1 VFRYY
6 RCDSASAIEA
16 GNDIRTA
23 LVCFGTDATHGYER
37 CHEQSL
43 VALGQLLGYY
53 LQSKPTFKRD
63 SKMLGSSVDDF
74 PSLPVHRPGAAT

>member
-1 VFRYY
+1 MLKYY

-37 CHEQSL
+37 CHKDSL
-43 VALGQLLGYY
+43 TALGQLLGLY

-63 SKMLGSSVDDF
+63 REDLGGLEGF
-74 PSLPVHRPGAAT
+74 PILPLETGGKR